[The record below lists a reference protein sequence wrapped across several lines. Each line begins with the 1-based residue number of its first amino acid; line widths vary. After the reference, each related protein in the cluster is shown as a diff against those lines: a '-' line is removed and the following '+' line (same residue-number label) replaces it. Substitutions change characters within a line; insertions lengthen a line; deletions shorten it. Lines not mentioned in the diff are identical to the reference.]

1 MDKIYKKINANDSKS
16 YHSYLNKLV
25 DQCNVF
31 YHRSINK
38 KKLLM
43 LIVLF

>member
-1 MDKIYKKINANDSKS
+1 MDKIFKKINANDSKS
-16 YHSYLNKLV
+16 YQSYLNKLV

-31 YHRSINK
+31 YRHSVNK